1 MATHALL
8 EETTA
13 GEIQDNS
20 HFIRAVTEM
29 ADHSSVVTGQ
39 AIYTDKGLKL
49 VDKGGR
55 IDSRLYD
62 RLVQHRLRD
71 PIDAELIVENLVDAN
86 VLAEHA
92 RAKCESTVLMR
103 RLAQASGGVDR
114 LLQPLRAVQL
124 TRQIAFKLTVMHQ
137 QRPELYFH
145 CLQMT
150 LVAIYLGQQSGWNE
164 QDCTS
169 AAVAGLLHDVGMLFV
184 NPVWMH
190 ATYQLSDMERRHV
203 AAHPITGMLVVR
215 SAQIYPESVE
225 RAVLEHHEFMDGSGY
240 PRGVRGES
248 ISPLSQVLMLAEVV
262 SAFFDKYQD
271 LPSQRLSLM
280 LRMNHRRYPADLVGI
295 LLPLLY
301 DEISPGTPLPPL
313 QAEVTHSVAALS
325 AAFQMWDTFSQAFPE
340 RWQAMPDHQAAVYI
354 DSSIGSLQKQLAEA
368 GLHPNQQT
376 DLLAYLKDDVQGM
389 SELALLS
396 REALWQLQAIVNACL
411 RRWPAINA
419 RTHAVDT
426 AVAQWCEAC
435 MQIDATPPAGGAA
448 RAPAH

>member
-1 MATHALL
+1 MSENAGAQGH
-8 EETTA
+8 ET
-13 GEIQDNS
+13 DV
-20 HFIRAVTEM
+20 HFLRAVTDM
-29 ADHSSVVTGQ
+29 AEHTEVMTGD
-39 AIYTDKGLKL
+39 AIYTDKGMKL
-49 VDKGGR
+49 VDKGTR
-55 IDSRLYD
+55 VDSRLYD
-62 RLVQHRLRD
+62 RLVMHKLRD
-71 PIDAELIVENLVDAN
+71 PIDANLVTGDLVDVASL
-86 VLAEHA
+86 VALA
-92 RAKCESTVLMR
+92 RQQCEQVDLLHRMV
-103 RLAQASGGVDR
+103 ASIGDVER
-114 LLQPLRAVQL
+114 LLAPLKSLLLPQA
-124 TRQIAFKLTVMHQ
+124 IAFKLTVMRE
-137 QRPELYFH
+137 QRTDLYQH
-145 CLQMT
+145 SLQMT
-150 LVAIYLGQQSGWNE
+150 LVAIFLALKNGWTE
-164 QDCTS
+164 RECVPLAT
-169 AAVAGLLHDVGMLFV
+169 AALLHDVGMLYMD
-184 NPVWMH
+184 PVWTDPDH
-190 ATYQLSDMERRHV
+190 RLSGEERKHLV
-203 AAHPITGMLVVR
+203 AHSVTAMLVVR
-215 SAQIYPESVE
+215 STELYSRAVE
-225 RAVLEHHEFMDGSGY
+225 IAVLEHHERMDGSGY
-240 PRGVRGES
+240 PRGIKGNA
-248 ISPLSQVLMLAEVV
+248 ISPMGQVLLLAEVV
-262 SAFFDKYQD
+262 SAFFDKFQD
-271 LPSQRLSLM
+271 LPGQRLSLM

-354 DSSIGSLQKQLAEA
+354 DSSIGGLQKQLAEA
-368 GLHPNQQT
+368 GLHPSQQT